1 MKPAIFTQYIPA
13 KGDKPARIKAWDHEG
28 RSNWLALNEHQ
39 GAWVKKYPGAL
50 LSIHADAVS
59 DFKVAYSVEGHT
71 TAGITKHGFVWV
83 YVD

>member
-1 MKPAIFTQYIPA
+1 
-13 KGDKPARIKAWDHEG
+13 
-28 RSNWLALNEHQ
+28 
-39 GAWVKKYPGAL
+39 L